1 MYGAPVDADAF
12 AHFGMFVQHDFLAA
26 DECER
31 LLSEAISAASKPAT
45 VRQAGANV
53 VDENYRRSRIAEV
66 PAESV
71 ALVSTRLEA
80 LRPTLENHFQVRTT
94 GCRTPEVLVY
104 RPGDFFAAH
113 ADSVTTRAEDDEVV
127 TGRLISTIVFVNGE
141 SETAEEG
148 CFTGGTLGFFGLI
161 DDPRMADREFGLTG
175 QPGLLVAFRPEI
187 VHRIAPVTSGERCTI
202 VTWFEG

>member
-1 MYGAPVDADAF
+1 MYGARVDAEAF
-12 AHFGMFVQHDFLAA
+12 AHLGMFVRRGFLAA

-31 LLSEAISAASKPAT
+31 LLAEATSAASRPAT
-45 VRQAGANV
+45 VREGGANV
-53 VDENYRRSRIAEV
+53 VDENYRRSRIAEIS
-66 PAESV
+66 AESV

-80 LRPTLENHFQVRTT
+80 LRPTLENHFQVQTT

-113 ADSVTTRAEDDEVV
+113 ADSVTHRDEDDEVV
-127 TGRLISTIVFVNGE
+127 TGRVISTIVFLNGE
-141 SETAEEG
+141 SEAPEDG

-161 DDPRMADREFGLTG
+161 EDPRLADREFGLTG
-175 QPGLLVAFRPEI
+175 EPGLLVAFKPEI